1 MGSILRAI
9 QARNT
14 VQARVKLSREEV
26 LLTEEQSR
34 RGIVRKR
41 FRCQGAGLG
50 GGGKVRSGQAE
61 PNGRTVERNVGK
73 GRKEWRHFAEV
84 DKRKNLIDRTK
95 NEVTIEAGGMAAEV
109 MNDLECER
117 GD

>member
-1 MGSILRAI
+1 
-9 QARNT
+9 
-14 VQARVKLSREEV
+14 VKLSREEV
-26 LLTEEQSR
+26 LLAEEQSR

-41 FRCQGAGLG
+41 FRYQGAGL
-50 GGGKVRSGQAE
+50 GGKVRSGQAK

-95 NEVTIEAGGMAAEV
+95 NEVTIEAGGMVAEV
-109 MNDLECER
+109 MNDLGCER